1 MIAVSATDV
10 TVFAGAQ
17 GRVGSRKV
25 HGLVEL
31 AFDKGYPLV
40 LLDEGGGARTPDILG
55 SGGGVS
61 FSLTPATYVSR
72 QRRVPMVTAVLGDG
86 FGETAWDAAYS
97 DFVVQRKGT
106 CMGVRSPR
114 ALEVGDG

>member
-25 HGLVEL
+25 HGLAEL

-40 LLDEGGGARTPDILG
+40 LLDEGGGARIPDILG
-55 SGGGVS
+55 SDGVVS

-86 FGETAWDAAYS
+86 LRGTAWDAAYS
-97 DFVVQRKGT
+97 DFVWQLKRMCT
-106 CMGVRSPR
+106 
-114 ALEVGDG
+114 